1 MKFDISGFFQNLSR
15 KLKFHYNVK
24 RLTGIL
30 REGQRTLREGQRTL
44 REGQRTFMIITGL
57 ILVTKRNFSEKGVQ

>member
-30 REGQRTLREGQRTL
+30 REGQRTLREGQRT
-44 REGQRTFMIITGL
+44 FMIITGL